1 MNPLLSLWT
10 DLHLSFST
18 LAAALNVLAAMITP
32 VLLLSATGTYVF
44 STTTRLG
51 RVIDRMRLISDK
63 IETIAIGDKVPLR
76 TERITNY
83 LAQMKRLN
91 VRLLLLQKIV
101 TLLYLASAT
110 FVLTSVAIGLAAI
123 FSSRLYWIPVALG
136 LIGAFQLLVASV
148 LLIAEARHAVA
159 DLQLESAFLR
169 GIAGQLAD
177 FEQ

>member
-10 DLHLSFST
+10 DLHMSFST

-51 RVIDRMRLISDK
+51 RVIDRMRMVSDK
-63 IETIAIGDKVPLR
+63 IETLAVGDLVPLR
-76 TERITNY
+76 AERISNY
-83 LAQMKRLN
+83 RAQLKRLN

-110 FVLTSVAIGLAAI
+110 FV
-123 FSSRLYWIPVALG
+123 
-136 LIGAFQLLVASV
+136 
-148 LLIAEARHAVA
+148 
-159 DLQLESAFLR
+159 
-169 GIAGQLAD
+169 
-177 FEQ
+177 